1 MDFQG
6 EYNNA
11 IDAKGR
17 ASIPARF
24 RDTLTQ
30 AYGDE
35 RLIVTQHRGGLVAYP
50 IPEWEKFLEN
60 VKHMLPGQ
68 AREDVNLTLISPA
81 VTCTF
86 DKQGRI
92 QLSKA
97 LRDYAGLDVDIREIV
112 VVGAFNKILVWN
124 RATHAEMRKGAEDRL
139 AASPQTLFDLG
150 F

>member
-1 MDFQG
+1 MNFQG
-6 EYNNA
+6 EFNNA

-24 RDTLTQ
+24 REILAQ
-30 AYGDE
+30 QYGDE
-35 RLIVTQHRGGLVAYP
+35 RLIVTQNRGGLVAFP
-50 IPEWEKFLEN
+50 VPEWDKFLEN
-60 VKHMLPGQ
+60 VQKMPPGQ

-81 VTCTF
+81 VACTF

-97 LRDYAGLDVDIREIV
+97 LRDYSGLDGDVREIV
-112 VVGAFNKILVWN
+112 VVGSFNKILVWN
-124 RATHAEMRKGAEDRL
+124 RAKHAEMRRSAEARL
-139 AASPQTLFDLG
+139 ESDPQTLFDLG